1 MFILSKHFS
10 PIDYE
15 NIKYHFV
22 CCPYGYDDNR
32 NVPFAPDQLE
42 DNEKFICLFLYKSD
56 KFPKEFVFQTIN
68 LEFALIDNK
77 QQKFVSFDGK
87 YFLLGIVYIKGIGT
101 NKYFIKRNGLLAN
114 AEEKLSFT
122 TSKLIVQ
129 VEPMVKTLI
138 QSKTDLC

>member
-10 PIDYE
+10 PIHYE
-15 NIKYHFV
+15 NIKFHIV

-32 NVPFAPDQLE
+32 NVPFAHDQLE

-87 YFLLGIVYIKGIGT
+87 YSY
-101 NKYFIKRNGLLAN
+101 
-114 AEEKLSFT
+114 
-122 TSKLIVQ
+122 
-129 VEPMVKTLI
+129 
-138 QSKTDLC
+138 

>member
-1 MFILSKHFS
+1 M
-10 PIDYE
+10 
-15 NIKYHFV
+15 
-22 CCPYGYDDNR
+22 
-32 NVPFAPDQLE
+32 PFAHDQLE